1 MNTNGDRKKVF
12 SGIRATGRLHIGN
25 YYGAIK
31 GMIALQDEYDC
42 TFGVMDLHTLTTPY
56 DRGSLQGQIRDVVL
70 DMMAAGLD
78 PKKCRLIIQS
88 HIPEVVEL
96 SYYFATVYQL
106 ARIEDLPT
114 FKEKKAQYPEHITVA
129 LLYYPILMA
138 ADILLSKAELVPVGI
153 DQEPH
158 LEAARE
164 IARKFNVTYGDMFP
178 EPQRFA
184 TKGELVPSLTGEG
197 KMSKTK
203 EGSFITLADSLDVIR
218 ERLAKAPTDSGAKGG
233 SVPKK
238 GGVANLFV
246 LLRLFSSAETV
257 KSYTSVYEQ
266 GVIKYAELKH
276 QLSHDIFKELE
287 PLQKRRQYLMEHPH
301 EVDEF
306 LASSE
311 TSYREDGRAT
321 IAEVREKMGLS
332 SHE

>member
-1 MNTNGDRKKVF
+1 MNKRIDKKKKVF

-114 FKEKKAQYPEHITVA
+114 FKEKKAQYPEHVTAA

-138 ADILLSKAELVPVGI
+138 ADILLPKAELVPVGI

-158 LEAARE
+158 MEVTRE
-164 IARKFNVTYGDMFP
+164 IARKFNSTYGDTFS

-218 ERLAKAPTDSGAKGG
+218 ARLAKAPTDSGVEGG

-238 GGVANLFV
+238 GGVANLFT
-246 LLRLFSSAETV
+246 LLRLFSTPEKIATF
-257 KSYTSVYEQ
+257 THAYEQ
-266 GVIKYAELKH
+266 GKIKYTELKE
-276 QLSHDIFKELE
+276 QLSHDIFKELK
-287 PLQKRRQYLMEHPH
+287 PLQMRRQYLAEHMH

-306 LASSE
+306 LSSSE
-311 TSYREDGRAT
+311 ASYCEDGRST

-332 SHE
+332 